1 MPLPTV
7 PKVSTRRTRSA
18 ADFYAAGGG
27 ITGFQNGLAI
37 AEVPYRDITKP
48 VLAYVSRLRKQSPRD
63 VVTMNSQVAI
73 PDLDGG
79 RLSIYTLVFPG
90 SGDISKGKVSVL
102 APVGTALLG
111 SRAGALIDLKGPG
124 GRRRLRVEKILHQP
138 EAARKSDAA
147 VHVDRDSY
155 YPAA

>member
-1 MPLPTV
+1 MAMEITV
-7 PKVSTRRTRSA
+7 TLAKVLVTQENLERLQGFLDSGKSCRDRDRTHM
-18 ADFYAAGGG
+18 
-27 ITGFQNGLAI
+27 
-37 AEVPYRDITKP
+37 EVLSQKLDSFEVVPNDE
-48 VLAYVSRLRKQSPRD
+48 SPRD